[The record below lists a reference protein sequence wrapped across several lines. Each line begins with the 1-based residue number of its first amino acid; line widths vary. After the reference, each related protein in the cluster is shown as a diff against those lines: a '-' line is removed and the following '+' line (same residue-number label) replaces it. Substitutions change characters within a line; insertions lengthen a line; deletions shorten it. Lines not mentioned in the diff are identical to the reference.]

1 MSQKPN
7 YKPALAYNWLTGLY
21 DPVMRVTM
29 REDEFKNR
37 LVTQAKIQ
45 DVHKVLDL
53 GCGTGT
59 LTGLIKA
66 RHSSA
71 SVVGLDGDPKAL
83 QIARG
88 KLNQAGHDC
97 TLVQA
102 MSYQMPFES
111 ASFDRVISS
120 LLFHHLSTA
129 DKRRTIQEIRRV
141 LKPGGELHIA
151 DWGKPHNFIMWA
163 AFLLVRLLDGFDT
176 TADNVRG
183 LIPSLLEEKG
193 FRDVR
198 EQDRLATIF
207 GTVSLYS
214 ARNP

>member
-1 MSQKPN
+1 MTQRPD
-7 YKPALAYNWLTGLY
+7 YKPALAYDWLTGLY

-29 REDEFKNR
+29 REGEFKDR
-37 LVTQAKIQ
+37 LVTQANIQ
-45 DVHKVLDL
+45 DGHTVLDL

-88 KLNQAGHDC
+88 KLSQQGHKV
-97 TLVQA
+97 TLVEA
-102 MSYQMPFES
+102 MSFQMPFDL
-111 ASFDRVISS
+111 ASFDRVTSS

-129 DKRRTIQEIRRV
+129 DKRRTLQEVRRV

-151 DWGKPHNFIMWA
+151 DWGKPQNFVMRA
-163 AFLLVRLLDGFDT
+163 AFLLVQLLDGFDT

-183 LIPSLLEEKG
+183 LIPSLLEEAG
-193 FRDVR
+193 FRGIR

-214 ARNP
+214 ARS